1 MIRLRPATAADL
13 PLLLHWDEQP
23 HVRDVGGDREWN
35 DWNWEE
41 ELGRDVPWR
50 AFLIAEL
57 EARPIG
63 CVQIIDCRQEESH
76 YWGTD
81 CPEHSWAIDIWIG
94 EADCLGKGY
103 AAQMMQLAFDRCFA
117 HPLCQHILI
126 DPLADNFAAHR
137 FYESLGFKLLGPRS
151 FGPDQSLVYQ
161 LTRADWRNGAQNA

>member
-1 MIRLRPATAADL
+1 MICLRPATAADL

-57 EARPIG
+57 EARRIG
-63 CVQIIDCRQEESH
+63 FVQIIDCRQEESR

>member
-1 MIRLRPATAADL
+1 MICLRPATAADL

-57 EARPIG
+57 EARRIG
-63 CVQIIDCRQEESH
+63 FVQIIDCRQEESR
-76 YWGTD
+76 YCGTD

-94 EADCLGKGY
+94 GADCLGKGY
-103 AAQMMQLAFDRCFA
+103 AAQMMQLAFDLCFA

-126 DPLADNFAAHR
+126 VAGETP
-137 FYESLGFKLLGPRS
+137 
-151 FGPDQSLVYQ
+151 
-161 LTRADWRNGAQNA
+161 

>member
-1 MIRLRPATAADL
+1 MICLRPATAADL

-57 EARPIG
+57 EARRIG
-63 CVQIIDCRQEESH
+63 FVQIIDCRQEESR

-103 AAQMMQLAFDRCFA
+103 AAQMMQLAFDLCFA